1 MDRVTE
7 EGRRELDPT
16 VRRAVYA
23 RVQRLAAR
31 DLPVVPLW
39 WEDRV
44 VVHTRRLQGFEPSP
58 DGALPAL
65 AHARMGQ

>member
-1 MDRVTE
+1 MDRLTE
-7 EGRRELDPT
+7 EGRHVLDPT
-16 VRRAVYA
+16 ARRAVYA

-44 VVHTRRLQGFEPSP
+44 VIHSRRLQGFEPSP
-58 DGALPAL
+58 DGALRSL
-65 AHARMGQ
+65 ADARMER